1 MRSAGR
7 LSSDGCTPSAQLS
20 PLRANPLRSVAPS
33 RRPASL
39 RTHVQATLSLP
50 LPGTSSPGFPE
61 EEPAQQSPRSRNADL
76 QRFLP
81 SPPGER
87 SISLLEDGTRLTV
100 ASDGRFTFFEERSEG
115 DKEESSS
122 RVVARGALHLPR
134 AAVGLPLRVA
144 SRRVVQGRLE
154 EARLQW
160 GPPEAPI
167 AELRISPPRL
177 TAEAWCKVR
186 RPARLLHRPACLP
199 ASLLRPTRPRSR
211 RLPPLSLR
219 RA

>member
-7 LSSDGCTPSAQLS
+7 LSSDGCQLS
-20 PLRANPLRSVAPS
+20 SARANPLRSVAAPS
-33 RRPASL
+33 RRDGL
-39 RTHVQATLSLP
+39 RTTPAQATLSLP
-50 LPGTSSPGFPE
+50 LPGSFP
-61 EEPAQQSPRSRNADL
+61 EEPAQSPPSARNADL

-81 SPPGER
+81 SPAPIAGER
-87 SISLLEDGTRLTV
+87 SVSLLEDGTRLTV
-100 ASDGRFTFFEERSEG
+100 ASDGRFTFFEERSEDG
-115 DKEESSS
+115 SSS
-122 RVVARGALHLPR
+122 RVVARGELHLPK
-134 AAVGLPLRVA
+134 AAIGFILRVA

-186 RPARLLHRPACLP
+186 RLARRAAALP
-199 ASLLRPTRPRSR
+199 RLPLPRSR
-211 RLPPLSLR
+211 LLNSRPPCPR